1 MNAATGPAGSRALC
15 GGGVRYSSTVRVHAP
30 RVPATKA
37 ALKRTTRAGP
47 GSFPHGRAPSASAR
61 LARRPPPA
69 ARQRCVSAASPPT
82 KTSSPTS
89 KRSSQSTSTTCGPIA
104 VKFGKR
110 SGGSEANQLVICAI
124 TCSGASS

>member
-1 MNAATGPAGSRALC
+1 MNAATAPAGSRALC
-15 GGGVRYSSTVRVHAP
+15 GGGVRYSSPVRVHAP

-37 ALKRTTRAGP
+37 ALKRTTHAGP
-47 GSFPHGRAPSASAR
+47 GSFLRAERRAP
-61 LARRPPPA
+61 RPRV
-69 ARQRCVSAASPPT
+69 RQRCVSAASPPT